1 MSQVPNE
8 AQNDLAS
15 GYRAAARRGA
25 RTNLLQK
32 LVVSALLI
40 AGSILFMLPVYIVV
54 SMSLKTQ
61 EEISKSSPW
70 SWPANPNWQNFT
82 TLLTDPE
89 FNFALKFTNTLIY
102 FGILPTIGVTLTAA
116 MVAYPFARLRFRGRD
131 RLFILLLSTMMLP
144 GVVTM
149 IPGYVL
155 NAKLGWI
162 DTFYPFVLPAFFG
175 GGAFNIF
182 LVRQFLMGIPREMD
196 EAAKID
202 GASYGRVFWQ
212 ILLPNCGPVLATIAV
227 FSFVGGFRDFLGPL
241 MYLNSPEKMTLEI
254 GLRSLQGIRG
264 TEWNYLMAGS
274 LLVLLPMVVI
284 FLACQRY
291 FIKGITLT
299 GGK

>member
-1 MSQVPNE
+1 MSHVTNE
-8 AQNDLAS
+8 AQKDLAS

-61 EEISKSSPW
+61 EEISKSNPW

-162 DTFYPFVLPAFFG
+162 DTFYPFVVPAFFG

>member
-1 MSQVPNE
+1 MSQVINE
-8 AQNDLAS
+8 PHKELAS

-40 AGSILFMLPVYIVV
+40 GGSILFMLPVYIVL

-61 EEISKSSPW
+61 EEISKSNPW
-70 SWPANPNWQNFT
+70 SWPTHPNWQNFS

-89 FNFALKFTNTLIY
+89 FNFALKFTNTLVF

-162 DTFYPFVLPAFFG
+162 DTFYPFVVPAFFG

-241 MYLNSPEKMTLEI
+241 MYVNSPEKMTLEI